1 MKVCMLVPFW
11 LLKTLETSLLTV
23 LVKGAGLS
31 KISEAAEGLHETR
44 LQKKRLN
51 VISQFKEE
59 MSSLRGRVAWW
70 FMSLQIQINVF
81 IRKPNPVSEK
91 PYYAS
96 CFQSD
101 ACRRTQAKNANRQ
114 KDRQKKKTE
123 CFVCITTHFSAI
135 CLLCVSSFI
144 SNQSLT
150 ISSKQKI
157 APQYTRLR
165 FCSAPSPA
173 IEAKGHVAVKHH
185 L

>member
-11 LLKTLETSLLTV
+11 LLKALETSLLTV

-114 KDRQKKKTE
+114 KDRQKKD
-123 CFVCITTHFSAI
+123 
-135 CLLCVSSFI
+135 
-144 SNQSLT
+144 
-150 ISSKQKI
+150 
-157 APQYTRLR
+157 
-165 FCSAPSPA
+165 
-173 IEAKGHVAVKHH
+173 
-185 L
+185 

>member
-1 MKVCMLVPFW
+1 M
-11 LLKTLETSLLTV
+11 
-23 LVKGAGLS
+23 
-31 KISEAAEGLHETR
+31 HETR
-44 LQKKRLN
+44 LQTKRLN
-51 VISQFKEE
+51 VIRQFKEE

-101 ACRRTQAKNANRQ
+101 ACRRTQAKMQTN
-114 KDRQKKKTE
+114 KKTDKKKTE
-123 CFVCITTHFSAI
+123 CFVCITTRFSAI

-157 APQYTRLR
+157 AKLPSTPGSGFVLRLAR
-165 FCSAPSPA
+165 PSKL
-173 IEAKGHVAVKHH
+173 KGT
-185 L
+185 

>member
-1 MKVCMLVPFW
+1 
-11 LLKTLETSLLTV
+11 
-23 LVKGAGLS
+23 
-31 KISEAAEGLHETR
+31 
-44 LQKKRLN
+44 
-51 VISQFKEE
+51 
-59 MSSLRGRVAWW
+59 MSSLENPTLLVK
-70 FMSLQIQINVF
+70 SLIMLHAFSQMHVGG
-81 IRKPNPVSEK
+81 P
-91 PYYAS
+91 
-96 CFQSD
+96 
-101 ACRRTQAKNANRQ
+101 RQ
-114 KDRQKKKTE
+114 KMQTDKKTDKKKTE